1 MSPNGKRCYV
11 SNDEGSYTA
20 SHPGT
25 TTVIDTATNTVV
37 DTLAVG
43 GNSVAVGDD
52 GCDVY
57 VINHGHDGQFTSTLS
72 IVDTITGGITGVPVH
87 GNDHRRCDRIAQPD
101 SGIRPCQRAPGALMT
116 QGRRH
121 AALVALEHLG
131 RRLDGRLC
139 VADGVRVGLGVD
151 ARGDELAERLG
162 QRAVERVLTLVL
174 LRTDDVESEI
184 HAHEP
189 NTFRTTAF
197 ARRVT
202 RR

>member
-1 MSPNGKRCYV
+1 
-11 SNDEGSYTA
+11 
-20 SHPGT
+20 
-25 TTVIDTATNTVV
+25 
-37 DTLAVG
+37 
-43 GNSVAVGDD
+43 
-52 GCDVY
+52 
-57 VINHGHDGQFTSTLS
+57 
-72 IVDTITGGITGVPVH
+72 
-87 GNDHRRCDRIAQPD
+87 
-101 SGIRPCQRAPGALMT
+101 MT

>member
-1 MSPNGKRCYV
+1 M
-11 SNDEGSYTA
+11 A
-20 SHPGT
+20 
-25 TTVIDTATNTVV
+25 
-37 DTLAVG
+37 
-43 GNSVAVGDD
+43 
-52 GCDVY
+52 
-57 VINHGHDGQFTSTLS
+57 
-72 IVDTITGGITGVPVH
+72 
-87 GNDHRRCDRIAQPD
+87 
-101 SGIRPCQRAPGALMT
+101 

-131 RRLDGRLC
+131 HRLDGRLR
-139 VADGVRVGLGVD
+139 VADGVLVGLGVD
-151 ARGDELAERLG
+151 ARGNESAQRLG
-162 QRAVERVLTLVL
+162 QRTIERTLTLVL